1 VDLNSRLITEFTISF
16 GFRRPDDISVAVAKE
31 KQIKT
36 WRRRWKTNLVE
47 FENPGW
53 LDLVD
58 GWYE

>member
-1 VDLNSRLITEFTISF
+1 MISF

-53 LDLVD
+53 LDLAD